1 MQSDASNPF
10 ASAAA
15 DGFAAWWSGPR
26 QAIHQW
32 LQKHSPPLA
41 ELYLGANQL
50 LCEPRPGWTRFVAH
64 AMREI
69 VNRLPAAICGEENV
83 KGHLEY
89 GQRVEAVA
97 AILEKH
103 GAGSGLVEPEI
114 DTGGTGLVSVP
125 MSLVTELDQLVQDHR
140 DAGARTR
147 ERALAML
154 RSLAPESQAEE
165 TRLRWTA
172 RTWADV
178 GAWAVKELH
187 DQTRTDDERDA
198 AGPSSDSHVARTP
211 SCRPYRGL
219 FHSSR

>member
-140 DAGARTR
+140 DAGLELATALSPCCGLLRRNRKRRRHACVGLPVPGPTLELGQSRSYMTR
-147 ERALAML
+147 RGLTMKETPP
-154 RSLAPESQAEE
+154 AP
-165 TRLRWTA
+165 L
-172 RTWADV
+172 
-178 GAWAVKELH
+178 
-187 DQTRTDDERDA
+187 QTRM
-198 AGPSSDSHVARTP
+198 
-211 SCRPYRGL
+211 
-219 FHSSR
+219 